1 MTTHYG
7 RDAKN
12 ILTSNCEG
20 YDYIDEGEQ
29 RRFNHLDCDAGEDTK
44 TRLYVKKVDEA
55 YLFHCHNCG
64 DSGYYRPKENYSPI
78 AAKSEHR
85 PVHILRS
92 FPTYESLT
100 DVTEYDKFRIEGQ
113 LWLGRYGFDEEL
125 TDAFGIVETHGGLVL
140 PIYGQNL
147 VGKNIVGCQIRKYS
161 GTPKYTTYSTQE
173 YSYLRFGTIAD
184 PDKPLVITEDL
195 LSSYKLHAA
204 GYHTLCLLGTKMD
217 RKILEWMAGQHK
229 RQILWLDDDMA
240 GHAATL
246 KLMKEFSPLLPQLTA
261 IFNHQ
266 PKEIDM
272 ETLKTMEI

>member
-7 RDAKN
+7 RDAYN
-12 ILTSNCEG
+12 VLTNNCEA
-20 YDYIDEGEQ
+20 YMHIEEGEQ
-29 RRFNHLDCDAGEDTK
+29 VKFNHLDCSAGEDTK
-44 TRLYVKKVDEA
+44 TRLYVKNVDGA
-55 YLFHCHNCG
+55 FLFHCHNCG
-64 DSGYYRPKENYSPI
+64 ESGYYRPKENYSPI
-78 AAKSEHR
+78 AAKAEHR
-85 PVHILRS
+85 PVLVPRS
-92 FPTYESLT
+92 SPTYESLT
-100 DVTEYDKFRIEGQ
+100 EVTEYDKFRIEGQ
-113 LWLGRYGFDEEL
+113 LWLGQYGFDEEL
-125 TDAFGIVETHGGLVL
+125 TDAFGIVETRGGLVL
-140 PIYGQNL
+140 PIYGQDL
-147 VGKNIVGCQIRKYS
+147 IGKNIVGCQIRKYN

-217 RKILEWMAGQHK
+217 RKILEWVARQHN
-229 RQILWLDDDMA
+229 RQVLWLDDDTP
-240 GHAATL
+240 GHRAAL
-246 KLMKEFSPLLPQLTA
+246 KLLREFSPMLPDLTA